1 MQEKLFKQLLDK
13 APFAYGY
20 HKLIRDEKND
30 IIGFF
35 LVYANSE
42 MQQMLNFNDYQNKN
56 IDISNF
62 YKEKFDIRS
71 NWNEIFSKLKDNPI
85 NFEYFDRETFDY
97 YLISVNN
104 EEIDYFSI
112 TMSKL
117 FNSEKKNIYRKLIY
131 KAHEGITI
139 IQNNKFV
146 FFNPMVEH
154 ITGYS
159 KEELHNMTIE
169 DLVHIDDL
177 EMSFDNY
184 KSSPFESYVE
194 PYQIRIVN
202 KKGEVKW
209 IELSTT
215 DFEWNEKE
223 AALCLLI
230 DVTKR
235 KEIEDLLKESERRKN
250 LLIKGMNNLILILDS
265 NFTLLEYYSSSN
277 KIFFLKPKRYIGKKL
292 ENLRLPENVF
302 QKIHRALMDTKTTE
316 KPSHVEFCLDIFEK
330 KYWFDISITVI
341 QDEITHENEFLCVV
355 REITLLKESEIEI
368 KAERD
373 LFSAG
378 PVMTVVWDHVNW
390 KIKRVSKNVEDI
402 LGYKAS
408 EILDENFDYKL
419 ITHKEDQY
427 KASNE
432 ITNCV
437 KNCVNSLEQSY
448 RMKHKNGKY
457 LWFYDFTKIIRDKD
471 GNIQEIRGYLFDQS
485 HIKEVEQQLENER
498 ERLKNIIKGT
508 NAGTWEWNIKKD
520 KIILDNRWSEIIGYS
535 LEEIQ
540 PMSIKK
546 LSHFMLEEDIKNNE
560 ILLRKH
566 FNGETDYF
574 QTELRLLHKQNYWVW
589 VVIHGKVLNWTTDKK
604 PEVMFGTILD
614 ITEKKKV
621 DEKILEASIKDPL
634 TNLYN
639 RRYIFDRLKEL
650 KAKYK
655 RNNEVFSVALID
667 LDYFKNINDSYGHIA
682 GDFVLQEFSAMLSGK
697 FRAFDLIGRYGGEE
711 FIVVMAGCTKED
723 AGNRIEMLLDDVR
736 NRTFEYNENSIKF
749 TFSCGI
755 SDSTDLENLVLDRL
769 IDLADKRLY
778 KAKNFGRNRVTY

>member
-1 MQEKLFKQLLDK
+1 MQEQLFKQLLDK

-20 HKLIRDEKND
+20 HKIIRDEKNN

-35 LVYANSE
+35 LVYANLE
-42 MQQMLNFNDYQNKN
+42 MQQIFNLSDLKKENV
-56 IDISNF
+56 DISNL
-62 YKEKFDIRS
+62 YKEKFKLNS
-71 NWNEIFSKLKDNPI
+71 NWNDILSSINDKPI
-85 NFEYFDRETFDY
+85 NFEYFDSESSDH
-97 YLISVNN
+97 YLININS
-104 EEIDYFSI
+104 EEKNCFSI
-112 TMSKL
+112 TISKL
-117 FNSEKKNIYRKLIY
+117 FYSENENIYKKLIY

-139 IQNNKFV
+139 IQNDKFV
-146 FFNPMVEH
+146 FFNPMVEY

-159 KEELHNMTIE
+159 KEELYNMNIE
-169 DLVHIDDL
+169 DLVHNDDL
-177 EMSFDNY
+177 EMSFNNY
-184 KSSPFESYVE
+184 KSSSFESYVE
-194 PYQIRIVN
+194 PYQIRIIN
-202 KKGEVKW
+202 KNNEIKW

-215 DFEWNEKE
+215 DFKWNGKE

-250 LLIKGMNNLILILDS
+250 LLIKGMNNLILILDY

-292 ENLRLPENVF
+292 EDLNLQESAF
-302 QKIHRALMDTKTTE
+302 KKIHDALMHTKTT
-316 KPSHVEFCLDIFEK
+316 KDPSHVEFCLDIAEK

-341 QDEITHENEFLCVV
+341 QDEVTFENEFLCVV

-390 KIKRVSKNVEDI
+390 KIKRISKNVEDI

-408 EILDENFDYKL
+408 EILDEKFDYKL
-419 ITHKEDQY
+419 ITHKDDQY

-432 ITNCV
+432 VANCV

-457 LWFYDFTKIIRDKD
+457 LWFYDFTKIMRDKD

-520 KIILDNRWSEIIGYS
+520 EIILDKRWSEIIGYS
-535 LEEIQ
+535 LEELQ
-540 PMSIKK
+540 PMSVKK
-546 LSHFMLEEDIKNNE
+546 LSNFMLEEDIKNNE
-560 ILLRKH
+560 ILLKKH
-566 FNGETDYF
+566 FNGKIDYF

-589 VVIHGKVLNWTTDKK
+589 VTIHGKVLNWTADKK

-614 ITEKKKV
+614 ITEKKKI
-621 DEKILEASIKDPL
+621 DEKILEASIRDPL

-655 RNNEVFSVALID
+655 RNNEVFSIALID
-667 LDYFKNINDSYGHIA
+667 LDFFKNVNDNYGHIA
-682 GDFVLQEFSAMLSGK
+682 GDFVLQEFASMLNIK

-711 FIVVMAGCTKED
+711 FIIVMSNCAKED
-723 AGNRIEMLLDDVR
+723 AGHRIEMLLDDVR
-736 NRTFEYNENSIKF
+736 NRIFEYKEHSIKL

-755 SDSTDLENLVLDRL
+755 SDSTDMDELILDRL
-769 IDLADKRLY
+769 IDMADKRLY